1 MSKIYHIQLEAN
13 DLGQILDGLREREES
28 WRRTAEYFRSGGDG
42 DDAFAIEEC
51 TDEHEA
57 ECIAE
62 FYSRIIADL
71 ERQRKNQE
79 N

>member
-1 MSKIYHIQLEAN
+1 MNKTYHIQLEAN

-28 WRRTAEYFRSGGDG
+28 WRRTADYFRSGGDG

-51 TDEHEA
+51 TDEQEA
-57 ECIAE
+57 ERIAE

-71 ERQRKNQE
+71 ERQRKDQDK
-79 N
+79 